1 MDRVPWGMIGPSR
14 ATVPACIRRNNAR
27 RAQASGGFFRVKVT
41 LPEALKTDLPPGFWG
56 KILSATPVAM
66 AVVAT
71 MLAGLASS
79 EMTKAQY
86 DRSLAAQRQ
95 SKAGDQ
101 WSFFQAK
108 RLRGALQRSTLDLM
122 VSSAEVHPLQLAA
135 LRQVLAGTSAGAG
148 LESTA
153 GQQAL
158 RIVADGV
165 LPKPPPSPEMEGN
178 VQAALQALENSRPE
192 SEVLAL
198 VAKVD
203 DGALENTLREA
214 RAQALA
220 FDALIKPI
228 GQTVDLAEREL
239 AGQAGGAAHR
249 RDFIAARL
257 TYTAARYDSEARL
270 NQSIASL
277 YELQVRKGNLS
288 AERHHRRSQKFF
300 YGMLAAQ
307 MGVIISTLAMAARK
321 RNLLWGLAA
330 AAGSAAIAFA
340 VYVYLFV

>member
-1 MDRVPWGMIGPSR
+1 M
-14 ATVPACIRRNNAR
+14 
-27 RAQASGGFFRVKVT
+27 KVT
-41 LPEALKTDLPPGFWG
+41 LPEALKNDLPPGFWG

-79 EMTKAQY
+79 EMTRAQY
-86 DRSLAAQRQ
+86 DRSLAAQLQ

-122 VSSAEVHPLQLAA
+122 TSTAEVHPLQLSA
-135 LRQVLAGTSAGAG
+135 LRSALAGSAAG
-148 LESTA
+148 TTLDSA
-153 GQQAL
+153 PAQQAL
-158 RIVADGV
+158 TVIAGGV
-165 LPKPPPSPEMEGN
+165 LPKLGAGPEIERN
-178 VQAALQALENSRPE
+178 VQAALAALESSQAE
-192 SEVLAL
+192 SEVMAL
-198 VAKVD
+198 VARVD
-203 DGALENTLREA
+203 ENALEKTLNEA
-214 RAQALA
+214 RSQALA
-220 FDALIKPI
+220 FDALTKPI
-228 GQTVDLAEREL
+228 GQTIDLAEREL
-239 AGQAGGAAHR
+239 TSHAAEAALR
-249 RDFIAARL
+249 RDFIAARVN
-257 TYTAARYDSEARL
+257 YTAARYDAEARL
-270 NQSIASL
+270 NQRIASL

-330 AAGSAAIAFA
+330 GAGAAAISFA
-340 VYVYLFV
+340 VYVFLYV